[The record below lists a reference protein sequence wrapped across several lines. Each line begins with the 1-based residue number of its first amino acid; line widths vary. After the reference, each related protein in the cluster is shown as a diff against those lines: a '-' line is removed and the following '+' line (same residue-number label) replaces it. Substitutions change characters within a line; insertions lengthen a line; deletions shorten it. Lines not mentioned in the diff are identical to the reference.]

1 MKPYTHKQQEKQ
13 VEIIILAGYDP
24 ARFVGVEHQWWQNPT
39 NPQSLR
45 LTAVGYKW
53 FTTVAK
59 LKAHEIKL
67 PEHQYIL
74 PKHYLQL
81 EKCFEEP
88 YYIKGRSVISV
99 FGERDAIMLQL
110 HAGNLTAY
118 LNSLESNQ

>member
-1 MKPYTHKQQEKQ
+1 MKKYTHSQHEKQ
-13 VEIIILAGYDP
+13 VEVIIQAGYDP
-24 ARFVGVEHQWWQNPT
+24 TRFVGVEHQWWQNPT
-39 NPQSLR
+39 NQHSLR
-45 LTAVGYKW
+45 LTTVGYKW

-59 LKAHEIKL
+59 LKSFEIKL
-67 PEHQYIL
+67 PEYEYIL

-88 YYIKGRSVISV
+88 YYIKGRSVIIV

-118 LNSLESNQ
+118 LDSLQNQ